1 MIGCTAWAIWLSG
14 KADTILIRKDPQ
26 VVVID
31 EITGFLIANF
41 FNQQK
46 LSSLAV
52 AFIVFRFFDIVKVFP
67 ANRIEKLPGG
77 FGIVLDDVVAGLYTL
92 VILNTLADWSFV

>member
-1 MIGCTAWAIWLSG
+1 MRRSAAPGDLRHLPGNSTFPRLNQLASQYIYGALVVLIGCTAWAIWLSG

-31 EITGFLIANF
+31 EITGFFIANF

-52 AFIVFRFFDIVKVFP
+52 AFIVFRFS
-67 ANRIEKLPGG
+67 
-77 FGIVLDDVVAGLYTL
+77 T
-92 VILNTLADWSFV
+92 S